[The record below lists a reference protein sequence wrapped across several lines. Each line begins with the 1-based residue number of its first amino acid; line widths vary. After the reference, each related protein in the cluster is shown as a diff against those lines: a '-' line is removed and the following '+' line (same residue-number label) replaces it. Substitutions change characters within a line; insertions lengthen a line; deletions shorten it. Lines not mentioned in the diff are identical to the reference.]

1 MHWLHNILQSKTK
14 EVTMEEE
21 NNESYEVIATSYDL
35 SKINKGYLILKGSG
49 NPNEKHELIGVML
62 DNGVVLGDIEQ
73 VTKVDDY
80 GTDVTSEKLLH
91 TGELLF

>member
-1 MHWLHNILQSKTK
+1 
-14 EVTMEEE
+14 MEEE
-21 NNESYEVIATSYDL
+21 NNETYEVIASSYDL

-49 NPNEKHELIGVML
+49 NPNEKHELIGFML

>member
-1 MHWLHNILQSKTK
+1 
-14 EVTMEEE
+14 MEEE
-21 NNESYEVIATSYDL
+21 NNETYEVIASSYDL

>member
-1 MHWLHNILQSKTK
+1 MK
-14 EVTMEEE
+14 ED
-21 NNESYEVIATSYDL
+21 NNKPYEVIATSYDL

-49 NPNEKHELIGVML
+49 NPNQKHELIGFML

>member
-1 MHWLHNILQSKTK
+1 MK
-14 EVTMEEE
+14 EE

-62 DNGVVLGDIEQ
+62 DNSVVLGDIEQ

-80 GTDVTSEKLLH
+80 GTDVTSKKLLH

>member
-1 MHWLHNILQSKTK
+1 
-14 EVTMEEE
+14 MEEE

-49 NPNEKHELIGVML
+49 NPNQKHELIGFML

-80 GTDVTSEKLLH
+80 GTDVTSKKLLQ
-91 TGELLF
+91 TGELIF

>member
-21 NNESYEVIATSYDL
+21 NNETYEVIATSYDL

-49 NPNEKHELIGVML
+49 NPNEKHKLIGVML

>member
-1 MHWLHNILQSKTK
+1 LTSKTK
-14 EVTMEEE
+14 EVTMKEE
-21 NNESYEVIATSYDL
+21 NNETYEVIATSYDL

-49 NPNEKHELIGVML
+49 NPNQKHELIGFML

-80 GTDVTSEKLLH
+80 GTDVTSKKLLH
-91 TGELLF
+91 TGELIF

>member
-1 MHWLHNILQSKTK
+1 MK
-14 EVTMEEE
+14 EE
-21 NNESYEVIATSYDL
+21 NNETYEVIATSYDL

-49 NPNEKHELIGVML
+49 NPNQKHELIGFML

-80 GTDVTSEKLLH
+80 GTDVTSKKLLQ
-91 TGELLF
+91 TGELIF